1 MNVIVINPVV
11 GGHPE
16 GGQHAPVVPQLD
28 VGGTQLAGGE
38 GEVVSSLQC
47 TCMGGAHS
55 GLGSPE
61 ILVGTAECWDPL
73 GAARG

>member
-38 GEVVSSLQC
+38 GELCPHCSAPVW
-47 TCMGGAHS
+47 GGTLRAGQS
-55 GLGSPE
+55 R
-61 ILVGTAECWDPL
+61 DP
-73 GAARG
+73 GGHC